1 MSELSIILPVLND
14 ATEANLTV
22 KSIRETTK
30 GHSPEI
36 VAIDDCSGN
45 HLEIEDTGVRLIRN
59 KHRAGAAACRH
70 MGIHL
75 ATNDVCLLVDSHM
88 RFEAGWFEKAMW
100 RIQGRPKTLHCA
112 TMRGFDSKHPALGV
126 PAGEYHGADLVLL
139 SDKHILEGVWAKE
152 KPDDSELSCLM
163 GACYFVP
170 REWYLRLGG
179 LQFLRGW
186 GCEEQLLSLKAY
198 LSGGDIRLMRDVH
211 IWHKFRL
218 KEEKFPYEIEIY
230 KTIYNKLFILHTM
243 FQPEI
248 ALPLIEALSH
258 TPEFERARE
267 AIRQDW
273 HLVISERA
281 RNRNLLV
288 RDVAWLKKK
297 FSI

>member
-1 MSELSIILPVLND
+1 MVRESDVENSRPSKD
-14 ATEANLTV
+14 AALRHNAR
-22 KSIRETTK
+22 IRFK
-30 GHSPEI
+30 
-36 VAIDDCSGN
+36 ASGV
-45 HLEIEDTGVRLIRN
+45 G
-59 KHRAGAAACRH
+59 RASRRISGEP
-70 MGIHL
+70 
-75 ATNDVCLLVDSHM
+75 TSCLL
-88 RFEAGWFEKAMW
+88 R
-100 RIQGRPKTLHCA
+100 
-112 TMRGFDSKHPALGV
+112 
-126 PAGEYHGADLVLL
+126 
-139 SDKHILEGVWAKE
+139 DKHILEGVWAKE

-248 ALPLIEALSH
+248 ALPLIEALSR
-258 TPEFERARE
+258 TPEYERARE

-273 HLVISERA
+273 HLIVISERA

-288 RDVAWLKKK
+288 RDVAWLEKEILDLTRRTTHSTVIHFKQHESPSFRQMRQTQPDSDNSRK
-297 FSI
+297 LVVTLQNLKIKSSTCH